1 MRPSHVFLLFI
12 LAGLAS
18 SVFTAGPSRAEVVV
32 FDRLTSIDT
41 PVFLKVQTKG
51 WLFPRGGRRVRIRV
65 GDGETRTVLS
75 GGDGLAYLKIEPR
88 QSGISEIEAV
98 SGRDRSLGH
107 LLVIPPEASVVII
120 GAENSLKMSVFS
132 DQERKESQ
140 PAIEAIAKH
149 FRIVYV
155 TEWLA
160 PRSVKEWLAQKKYPL
175 SVVMRWQGS
184 GTLNML
190 RNQKI
195 SVAAVVGS
203 EAMLKAAGPEIPYRY
218 SFEKSRYGRSVSDWS
233 EIEDLMPL
241 PPK

>member
-1 MRPSHVFLLFI
+1 M
-12 LAGLAS
+12 
-18 SVFTAGPSRAEVVV
+18 
-32 FDRLTSIDT
+32 
-41 PVFLKVQTKG
+41 
-51 WLFPRGGRRVRIRV
+51 
-65 GDGETRTVLS
+65 
-75 GGDGLAYLKIEPR
+75 
-88 QSGISEIEAV
+88 
-98 SGRDRSLGH
+98 
-107 LLVIPPEASVVII
+107 VII

-140 PAIEAIAKH
+140 PAIVAIAKH

-155 TEWLA
+155 TEWLN

-175 SVVMRWQGS
+175 SVVIRWQGG
-184 GTLNML
+184 GTLDML

-203 EAMLKAAGPEIPYRY
+203 EAMLEAAGPEIPHRY

-241 PPK
+241 PPR